1 MTIETLADG
10 RKALRIEVRTN
21 DEGVTSAALH
31 IEGGQWL
38 VLCTA
43 PAPAYVAS
51 PAVQKAL
58 IEPARAVVIQVL
70 VEASIGVEETA
81 VVPPGAPL
89 DVAKH

>member
-1 MTIETLADG
+1 MLETLADG
-10 RKALRIEVRTN
+10 RQALRIEVRTN
-21 DEGVTSAALH
+21 DEGVTSAALQ
-31 IEGGQWL
+31 IPDGQWL

-51 PAVQKAL
+51 PEVQRAL
-58 IEPARAVVIQVL
+58 VELARAVVIQML
-70 VEASIGVEETA
+70 AEASVGVEETA